1 MLAILQRLCYNT
13 ITKGEMQKMNVEFR
27 KPTQAE
33 VNLIIEMAN
42 NKKNKLKLN
51 TTELC
56 NILNVNYG
64 NLLRVLSGKL
74 VNYQII
80 NKLNSW
86 INEDE

>member
-1 MLAILQRLCYNT
+1 M
-13 ITKGEMQKMNVEFR
+13 KVEFR

-33 VNLIIEMAN
+33 VNLIIEQAN
-42 NKKNKLKLN
+42 IKKQKLKLN

-56 NILNVNYG
+56 KKLEVNYC

-80 NKLNSW
+80 NKLNEW
-86 INEDE
+86 INE